1 MVHWVW
7 ADGKRCIVGILGSG
21 EIRLFIVVIVIC
33 LKGLSC
39 SSVETTLVTVTC
51 SEH

>member
-7 ADGKRCIVGILGSG
+7 ADGKSYIVCIRLRGSG
-21 EIRLFIVVIVIC
+21 ERRLFIVVSIIC
-33 LKGLSC
+33 LPC

-51 SEH
+51 TEH